1 MLQFILKR
9 LALGLAVAF
18 TVSLATFLML
28 NLAADPAAMV
38 AGEDATQ
45 EAIEQIRVQYGFD
58 RPLYVRFLE
67 WLGQLV
73 TGDFGDSYYWK
84 QPVFDLLIDRA
95 PVTLTLA
102 AGALTVTISL
112 GLTLGVLAALK
123 PNGWLDRFALSFGT
137 AAQAVP
143 NFWFGLILII
153 LLGVTFPIFPVSGDS
168 TWMHF
173 VLPCFVLGTSAVPQV
188 LRLTRTGMIE
198 VLGSDYIRTA
208 RAKGFRP
215 RQILFRHALLN
226 ALLPIVSVI
235 TIQIGYKLGGSVIT
249 ESVFALNGL
258 GRLAYESILGADIQT
273 VQMLVFFFALV
284 FIILSILGDILNAL
298 LDPRMRVE
306 LRKCRLPL
314 TPWPKWPTRSST

>member
-215 RQILFRHALLN
+215 RQILFRHALRN

-258 GRLAYESILGADIQT
+258 GRLAYESILGADLPT

-284 FIILSILGDILNAL
+284 FIILSILGDILNAW

-306 LRKCRLPL
+306 
-314 TPWPKWPTRSST
+314 

>member
-1 MLQFILKR
+1 MLKFILKR

-18 TVSLATFLML
+18 TVSLATFLLL

-45 EAIEQIRVQYGFD
+45 DAIEQIRVQFGFD
-58 RPLYVRFLE
+58 RPLYVRFFE
-67 WLGQLV
+67 WLGSIM

-84 QPVFDLLIDRA
+84 QPVFDLLVDRA

-102 AGALTVTISL
+102 AGALTVTVVV

-137 AAQAVP
+137 AAQAIP
-143 NFWFGLILII
+143 NFWLGLILII
-153 LLGVTFPIFPVSGDS
+153 LLGVMFPILPVSGDTS
-168 TWMHF
+168 WKHF
-173 VLPCFVLGTSAVPQV
+173 VLPCLVLGTSSVPQV

-215 RQILFRHALLN
+215 RQILFRHALRN
-226 ALLPIVSVI
+226 ALLPVVSVI

-249 ESVFALNGL
+249 ETVFALNGL
-258 GRLAYESILGADIQT
+258 GRLAYESILGADVPT
-273 VQMLVFFFALV
+273 VQMLVFFFALI
-284 FIILSILGDILNAL
+284 FIVLSILGDILNAW

-306 LRKCRLPL
+306 
-314 TPWPKWPTRSST
+314 

>member
-1 MLQFILKR
+1 MLKFIFKR
-9 LALGLAVAF
+9 LALGLAVAL
-18 TVSLATFLML
+18 TVSLATFLLL

-45 EAIEQIRVQYGFD
+45 DAIEQIRVQYGFD
-58 RPLYVRFLE
+58 RPLYVRFFE
-67 WLGQLV
+67 WIGQLV

-102 AGALTVTISL
+102 AGALTVTIVL

-215 RQILFRHALLN
+215 RQILFRHALRN

-258 GRLAYESILGADIQT
+258 GRLAYESILGADIPT

-284 FIILSILGDILNAL
+284 FIILSILGDILNAW

-306 LRKCRLPL
+306 
-314 TPWPKWPTRSST
+314 

>member
-1 MLQFILKR
+1 MLKFIIKR
-9 LALGLAVAF
+9 LVLGIAVAF
-18 TVSLATFLML
+18 TVSLATFLLL

-45 EAIEQIRVQYGFD
+45 DAIEQIRVQFGFD
-58 RPLYVRFLE
+58 RPLYVRFFE
-67 WLGQLV
+67 WLGSIM

-84 QPVFDLLIDRA
+84 QPVFDLLVDRA

-102 AGALTVTISL
+102 AGALTVTVIV

-137 AAQAVP
+137 AAQAIP
-143 NFWFGLILII
+143 NFWLGLILII
-153 LLGVTFPIFPVSGDS
+153 LLGVMFPILPVSGDTS
-168 TWMHF
+168 WKHF
-173 VLPCFVLGTSAVPQV
+173 VLPCLVLGTSSVPQV

-215 RQILFRHALLN
+215 RQILFRHALRN
-226 ALLPIVSVI
+226 ALLPVVSVI

-249 ESVFALNGL
+249 ETVFALNGL
-258 GRLAYESILGADIQT
+258 GRLAYESILGADVPT
-273 VQMLVFFFALV
+273 VQMLVFFFALI
-284 FIILSILGDILNAL
+284 FIILSILGDILNAW

-306 LRKCRLPL
+306 
-314 TPWPKWPTRSST
+314 

>member
-1 MLQFILKR
+1 MLKFILKR

-58 RPLYVRFLE
+58 RPLYVRFFE
-67 WLGQLV
+67 WTGQLV

-102 AGALTVTISL
+102 AGALTVTIVL

-143 NFWFGLILII
+143 NFWFGLMLII

-168 TWMHF
+168 TWLHF

-215 RQILFRHALLN
+215 HQILFRHALRN

-258 GRLAYESILGADIQT
+258 GRLAYESILGADIPT

-284 FIILSILGDILNAL
+284 FIILSILGDILNAW
-298 LDPRMRVE
+298 LDPRMRME
-306 LRKCRLPL
+306 
-314 TPWPKWPTRSST
+314 

>member
-9 LALGLAVAF
+9 LALGLSVAF

-143 NFWFGLILII
+143 NFWFGLMLII

-215 RQILFRHALLN
+215 RQILFRHALRN

-258 GRLAYESILGADIQT
+258 GRLAYESILGADIPT

-284 FIILSILGDILNAL
+284 FIILSILGDILNAW

-306 LRKCRLPL
+306 
-314 TPWPKWPTRSST
+314 

>member
-1 MLQFILKR
+1 MLKFILKR
-9 LALGLAVAF
+9 LTLGLSVAF
-18 TVSLATFLML
+18 TVSLATFLLL

-45 EAIEQIRVQYGFD
+45 DAIEQIRVQFGFD
-58 RPLYVRFLE
+58 RPLYVRFFE
-67 WLGQLV
+67 WLGSLM

-84 QPVFDLLIDRA
+84 QPVFDLLVDRA

-102 AGALTVTISL
+102 AGALMVTVVV

-143 NFWFGLILII
+143 NFWLGLILII
-153 LLGVTFPIFPVSGDS
+153 LLGVMFPILPVSGDTS
-168 TWMHF
+168 WKHF
-173 VLPCFVLGTSAVPQV
+173 VLPCLVLGTSSVPQV

-215 RQILFRHALLN
+215 RQILFRHALRN
-226 ALLPIVSVI
+226 ALLPVVSVI

-249 ESVFALNGL
+249 ETVFALNGL
-258 GRLAYESILGADIQT
+258 GRLAYESILGADVPT
-273 VQMLVFFFALV
+273 VQMLVFFFALI
-284 FIILSILGDILNAL
+284 FIILSILGDILNAW

-306 LRKCRLPL
+306 
-314 TPWPKWPTRSST
+314 

>member
-112 GLTLGVLAALK
+112 GLTLGVLAALN

-153 LLGVTFPIFPVSGDS
+153 LLGVSFPIFPVSGDS

-215 RQILFRHALLN
+215 RQILFRHALRN

-258 GRLAYESILGADIQT
+258 GRLAYESILGADLPT

-284 FIILSILGDILNAL
+284 FIILSILGDILNAW

-306 LRKCRLPL
+306 
-314 TPWPKWPTRSST
+314 

>member
-1 MLQFILKR
+1 MLKFILKR

-18 TVSLATFLML
+18 TVSLATFLLL

-45 EAIEQIRVQYGFD
+45 DAIEQIRVQFGFD
-58 RPLYVRFLE
+58 RPLYVRFFE
-67 WLGQLV
+67 WLGSIM

-84 QPVFDLLIDRA
+84 QPVFDLLVDRA

-102 AGALTVTISL
+102 AGALTVTVVV

-143 NFWFGLILII
+143 NFWLGLILII
-153 LLGVTFPIFPVSGDS
+153 LLGVMFPILPVSGDTS
-168 TWMHF
+168 WKHF
-173 VLPCFVLGTSAVPQV
+173 VLPCLVLGTSSVPQV

-215 RQILFRHALLN
+215 RQILFHHALRN
-226 ALLPIVSVI
+226 ALLPVVSVI

-249 ESVFALNGL
+249 ETVFALNGL
-258 GRLAYESILGADIQT
+258 GRLAYESILGADVPT
-273 VQMLVFFFALV
+273 VQMLVFFFALI
-284 FIILSILGDILNAL
+284 FIILSILGDILNAW

-306 LRKCRLPL
+306 
-314 TPWPKWPTRSST
+314 

>member
-1 MLQFILKR
+1 MLKFILKR
-9 LALGLAVAF
+9 LALGLSVAF
-18 TVSLATFLML
+18 TVSLATFLLL

-45 EAIEQIRVQYGFD
+45 DAIEQIRVQFGFD
-58 RPLYVRFLE
+58 RPLYVRFFE
-67 WLGQLV
+67 WLGSLM

-84 QPVFDLLIDRA
+84 QPVFDLLVDRA

-102 AGALTVTISL
+102 AGALTVTVVV

-143 NFWFGLILII
+143 NFWLGLILII
-153 LLGVTFPIFPVSGDS
+153 LLGVMFPILPVSGDTS
-168 TWMHF
+168 WKHF
-173 VLPCFVLGTSAVPQV
+173 VLPCLVLGTSSVPQV

-215 RQILFRHALLN
+215 RQILFRHALRN
-226 ALLPIVSVI
+226 ALLPVVSVI

-249 ESVFALNGL
+249 ETVFALNGL
-258 GRLAYESILGADIQT
+258 GRLAYESILGADVPT
-273 VQMLVFFFALV
+273 VQMLVFFFALI
-284 FIILSILGDILNAL
+284 FIILSILGDILNAW

-306 LRKCRLPL
+306 
-314 TPWPKWPTRSST
+314 

>member
-1 MLQFILKR
+1 MLKFILKR
-9 LALGLAVAF
+9 LALGLSVAF
-18 TVSLATFLML
+18 TVSLATFLLL

-45 EAIEQIRVQYGFD
+45 DAIEQIRVQFGFD
-58 RPLYVRFLE
+58 RPLYVRFFE
-67 WLGQLV
+67 WLGSIM

-84 QPVFDLLIDRA
+84 QPVFDLLVDRA

-102 AGALTVTISL
+102 AGALTVTVVV

-137 AAQAVP
+137 AAQAIP
-143 NFWFGLILII
+143 NFWLGLILII
-153 LLGVTFPIFPVSGDS
+153 LLGVMFPILPVSGDTS
-168 TWMHF
+168 WKHF
-173 VLPCFVLGTSAVPQV
+173 VLPCLVLGTSSVPQV

-215 RQILFRHALLN
+215 RQILFHHALRN
-226 ALLPIVSVI
+226 ALLPVVSVI

-249 ESVFALNGL
+249 ETVFALNGL
-258 GRLAYESILGADIQT
+258 GRLAYESILGADVPT
-273 VQMLVFFFALV
+273 VQMLVFFFALI
-284 FIILSILGDILNAL
+284 FIILSILGDILNAW

-306 LRKCRLPL
+306 
-314 TPWPKWPTRSST
+314 

>member
-1 MLQFILKR
+1 
-9 LALGLAVAF
+9 
-18 TVSLATFLML
+18 
-28 NLAADPAAMV
+28 
-38 AGEDATQ
+38 
-45 EAIEQIRVQYGFD
+45 
-58 RPLYVRFLE
+58 VRFLE

-143 NFWFGLILII
+143 NFWFGLMLII

-215 RQILFRHALLN
+215 RQILFRHALRN

-258 GRLAYESILGADIQT
+258 GRLAYESILGADIPT

-284 FIILSILGDILNAL
+284 FIILSILGDILNAW

-306 LRKCRLPL
+306 
-314 TPWPKWPTRSST
+314 

>member
-1 MLQFILKR
+1 
-9 LALGLAVAF
+9 
-18 TVSLATFLML
+18 ML

-215 RQILFRHALLN
+215 RQILFRHALRN

-258 GRLAYESILGADIQT
+258 GRLAYESILGADIPT

-284 FIILSILGDILNAL
+284 FIILSILGDILNAW

-306 LRKCRLPL
+306 
-314 TPWPKWPTRSST
+314 

>member
-1 MLQFILKR
+1 MLKFILKR
-9 LALGLAVAF
+9 LVLGLAVAF

-28 NLAADPAAMV
+28 NLAADPAARV

-45 EAIEQIRVQYGFD
+45 EAIEQIRAQYGFD
-58 RPLYVRFLE
+58 RPLYVRFFE
-67 WLGQLV
+67 WMGQLV
-73 TGDFGDSYYWK
+73 TGDFGNSYYWK
-84 QPVFDLLIDRA
+84 QPVFDLLINRA

-102 AGALTVTISL
+102 AGALTVTIVL

-215 RQILFRHALLN
+215 RQILFRHALRN

-258 GRLAYESILGADIQT
+258 GRLAYESILGADIPT

-284 FIILSILGDILNAL
+284 FIILSILGDILNAW

-306 LRKCRLPL
+306 
-314 TPWPKWPTRSST
+314 

>member
-1 MLQFILKR
+1 MLKFILKR

-18 TVSLATFLML
+18 TVSLATFLLL

-45 EAIEQIRVQYGFD
+45 DAIEQIRVQFGFD
-58 RPLYVRFLE
+58 RPLYVRFFE
-67 WLGQLV
+67 WLGNLM

-102 AGALTVTISL
+102 AGALTVTVVV

-143 NFWFGLILII
+143 NFWLGLILII
-153 LLGVTFPIFPVSGDS
+153 LLGVMFPILPVSGDTS
-168 TWMHF
+168 WKHF
-173 VLPCFVLGTSAVPQV
+173 VLPCLVLGTSSVPQV

-215 RQILFRHALLN
+215 RQILFRHALRN
-226 ALLPIVSVI
+226 ALLPVVSVI

-249 ESVFALNGL
+249 ETVFALNGL
-258 GRLAYESILGADIQT
+258 GRLAYESILGADVPT
-273 VQMLVFFFALV
+273 VQMLVFFFALI
-284 FIILSILGDILNAL
+284 FIVLSILGDILNAW

-306 LRKCRLPL
+306 
-314 TPWPKWPTRSST
+314 

>member
-1 MLQFILKR
+1 MLKFILKR

-18 TVSLATFLML
+18 TVSLATFLLL

-45 EAIEQIRVQYGFD
+45 DAIEQIRVQFGFD
-58 RPLYVRFLE
+58 RPLYVRFFE
-67 WLGQLV
+67 WLGSLM

-84 QPVFDLLIDRA
+84 QPVFDLLVDRA
-95 PVTLTLA
+95 PVTLALA
-102 AGALTVTISL
+102 AGALTVTVVV

-137 AAQAVP
+137 AAQAIP
-143 NFWFGLILII
+143 NFWLGLILII
-153 LLGVTFPIFPVSGDS
+153 LLGVMFPILPVSGDTS
-168 TWMHF
+168 WKHF
-173 VLPCFVLGTSAVPQV
+173 VLPCLVLGTSSVPQV

-215 RQILFRHALLN
+215 RQILFRHALRN
-226 ALLPIVSVI
+226 ALLPVVSVI

-249 ESVFALNGL
+249 ETVFALNGL
-258 GRLAYESILGADIQT
+258 GRLAYESILGADVPT
-273 VQMLVFFFALV
+273 VQMLVFFFALI
-284 FIILSILGDILNAL
+284 FIVLSILGDILNAW

-306 LRKCRLPL
+306 
-314 TPWPKWPTRSST
+314 

>member
-153 LLGVTFPIFPVSGDS
+153 LLWVTFPIFPVSGDS

-215 RQILFRHALLN
+215 RQILFRHALRN

-258 GRLAYESILGADIQT
+258 GRLAYESILGADIPT

-284 FIILSILGDILNAL
+284 FIILSILGDILNAW

-306 LRKCRLPL
+306 
-314 TPWPKWPTRSST
+314 

>member
-153 LLGVTFPIFPVSGDS
+153 FLGVTFPIFPVSGDS

-215 RQILFRHALLN
+215 RQILFRHALRN

-258 GRLAYESILGADIQT
+258 GRLAYESILGADIPT

-284 FIILSILGDILNAL
+284 FIILSILGDILNAW
-298 LDPRMRVE
+298 LDPRVRVE
-306 LRKCRLPL
+306 
-314 TPWPKWPTRSST
+314 

>member
-143 NFWFGLILII
+143 NFWFGLMLII

-215 RQILFRHALLN
+215 RQILFRHALRN

-258 GRLAYESILGADIQT
+258 GRLAYESILGADIPT

-284 FIILSILGDILNAL
+284 LIILSILGDILNAW

-306 LRKCRLPL
+306 
-314 TPWPKWPTRSST
+314 

>member
-1 MLQFILKR
+1 MLKFILKR
-9 LALGLAVAF
+9 LALGLSVAF
-18 TVSLATFLML
+18 TVSLATFLLL

-45 EAIEQIRVQYGFD
+45 DAIEQIRVQFGFD
-58 RPLYVRFLE
+58 RPLYVRFFE
-67 WLGQLV
+67 WLGSIM

-84 QPVFDLLIDRA
+84 QPVFDLLVDRA

-102 AGALTVTISL
+102 AGALTVTVVV

-143 NFWFGLILII
+143 NFWLGLILII
-153 LLGVTFPIFPVSGDS
+153 LLGVMFPILPVSGDTS
-168 TWMHF
+168 WKHF
-173 VLPCFVLGTSAVPQV
+173 VLPCLVLGTSSVPQV

-215 RQILFRHALLN
+215 RQILFRHALRN
-226 ALLPIVSVI
+226 ALLPVVSVI

-249 ESVFALNGL
+249 ETVFALNGL
-258 GRLAYESILGADIQT
+258 GRLAYESILGADVPT
-273 VQMLVFFFALV
+273 VQMLVFFFALI
-284 FIILSILGDILNAL
+284 FIILSILGDILNAW

-306 LRKCRLPL
+306 
-314 TPWPKWPTRSST
+314 

>member
-102 AGALTVTISL
+102 EGALTVTISL

-215 RQILFRHALLN
+215 RQILFRHALRN

-258 GRLAYESILGADIQT
+258 GRLAYESILGADIPT

-284 FIILSILGDILNAL
+284 FIILSILGDILNAW

-306 LRKCRLPL
+306 
-314 TPWPKWPTRSST
+314 

>member
-1 MLQFILKR
+1 MLKFILKR

-215 RQILFRHALLN
+215 RQILFRHALRN

-258 GRLAYESILGADIQT
+258 GRLAYESILGADIPT
-273 VQMLVFFFALV
+273 VQMLVFFFALI
-284 FIILSILGDILNAL
+284 FIILSILGDILNAW

-306 LRKCRLPL
+306 
-314 TPWPKWPTRSST
+314 

>member
-143 NFWFGLILII
+143 NFWFGLMLII

-215 RQILFRHALLN
+215 RQILFRHALRN

-258 GRLAYESILGADIQT
+258 GRLAYESILGADLPT

-284 FIILSILGDILNAL
+284 FIILSILGDILNAW

-306 LRKCRLPL
+306 
-314 TPWPKWPTRSST
+314 

>member
-1 MLQFILKR
+1 MLKFILKR

-28 NLAADPAAMV
+28 NLAADPASMV

-45 EAIEQIRVQYGFD
+45 DAIEQIRVQFGFD
-58 RPLYVRFLE
+58 RPLYVRFFE
-67 WLGQLV
+67 WIGNV
-73 TGDFGDSYYWK
+73 ATGDFGDSYYWN
-84 QPVFDLLIDRA
+84 QPVFDLLIHRA

-102 AGALTVTISL
+102 AGSLTVTVGV

-123 PNGWLDRFALSFGT
+123 PNGWLDRFALSLGT
-137 AAQAVP
+137 AAQAIP
-143 NFWFGLILII
+143 NFWLGLILII
-153 LLGVTFPIFPVSGDS
+153 LLGVMFPIFPVSGDTS
-168 TWMHF
+168 WKHF
-173 VLPCFVLGTSAVPQV
+173 VLPCIVLGTSAVPQV

-215 RQILFRHALLN
+215 RQILFRHALRN
-226 ALLPIVSVI
+226 ALLPVVSVI

-249 ESVFALNGL
+249 ETVFALNGL
-258 GRLAYESILGADIQT
+258 GRLAYESILGADIPT
-273 VQMLVFFFALV
+273 VQMLVFFFALI
-284 FIILSILGDILNAL
+284 FIVLSILGDILNAW

-306 LRKCRLPL
+306 
-314 TPWPKWPTRSST
+314 

>member
-1 MLQFILKR
+1 MLKFILKR

-38 AGEDATQ
+38 AGEDAT
-45 EAIEQIRVQYGFD
+45 EDAIEQIRVQFGFD
-58 RPLYVRFLE
+58 RPLYVRFFE
-67 WLGQLV
+67 WIGNLA

-102 AGALTVTISL
+102 AGSLTVTVVV

-143 NFWFGLILII
+143 NFWLGLILII
-153 LLGVTFPIFPVSGDS
+153 LLGVMFPIFPVSGDT
-168 TWMHF
+168 TWKHF
-173 VLPCFVLGTSAVPQV
+173 VLPCLVLGTSAVPQV

-215 RQILFRHALLN
+215 RQILFRHALRN
-226 ALLPIVSVI
+226 ALLPVVSVI

-249 ESVFALNGL
+249 ETVFALNGL
-258 GRLAYESILGADIQT
+258 GRLAYESILGADVPT
-273 VQMLVFFFALV
+273 VQMLVFFFALI
-284 FIILSILGDILNAL
+284 FIVLSILGDILNAW

-306 LRKCRLPL
+306 
-314 TPWPKWPTRSST
+314 

>member
-1 MLQFILKR
+1 MLKFILKR
-9 LALGLAVAF
+9 LVLGLAVAF

-45 EAIEQIRVQYGFD
+45 EAIEQIRAQYGFD
-58 RPLYVRFLE
+58 RPLYVRFFE
-67 WLGQLV
+67 WMGQLV
-73 TGDFGDSYYWK
+73 TGDFGNSYYWK
-84 QPVFDLLIDRA
+84 QPVFDLLINRA

-102 AGALTVTISL
+102 AGALTVTIVF

-215 RQILFRHALLN
+215 RQILFRHALRN

-258 GRLAYESILGADIQT
+258 GRLAYESILGADIPT

-284 FIILSILGDILNAL
+284 FIILSILGDILNAW

-306 LRKCRLPL
+306 
-314 TPWPKWPTRSST
+314 

>member
-1 MLQFILKR
+1 MLKFIIKR

-18 TVSLATFLML
+18 TVSLATFLLL

-45 EAIEQIRVQYGFD
+45 DAIEQIRVQFGFD
-58 RPLYVRFLE
+58 RPLHVRFFE
-67 WLGQLV
+67 WLGSLM

-84 QPVFDLLIDRA
+84 QPVFDLLVDRA

-102 AGALTVTISL
+102 AGALIVTVVV

-137 AAQAVP
+137 AAQAIP
-143 NFWFGLILII
+143 NFWLGLILII
-153 LLGVTFPIFPVSGDS
+153 LLGVMFPILPVSGDTS
-168 TWMHF
+168 WKHF
-173 VLPCFVLGTSAVPQV
+173 VLPCLVLGTSSVPQV

-215 RQILFRHALLN
+215 RQILFRHALRN
-226 ALLPIVSVI
+226 ALLPVVSVI

-249 ESVFALNGL
+249 ETVFALNGL
-258 GRLAYESILGADIQT
+258 GRLAYESILGADVPT
-273 VQMLVFFFALV
+273 VQMLVFFFALI
-284 FIILSILGDILNAL
+284 FIVLSILGDILNAW

-306 LRKCRLPL
+306 
-314 TPWPKWPTRSST
+314 

>member
-1 MLQFILKR
+1 MLKFILKR

-58 RPLYVRFLE
+58 RPLYVRFFE
-67 WLGQLV
+67 WIGQLV

-102 AGALTVTISL
+102 AGALTVTIVL

-215 RQILFRHALLN
+215 RQILFRHALRN

-258 GRLAYESILGADIQT
+258 GRLAYESILGADIPT

-284 FIILSILGDILNAL
+284 FIILSILGDILNAW

-306 LRKCRLPL
+306 
-314 TPWPKWPTRSST
+314 

>member
-143 NFWFGLILII
+143 NFWFGLMLII

-173 VLPCFVLGTSAVPQV
+173 VLPCFVLGTSTVPQV

-215 RQILFRHALLN
+215 RQILFRHALRN

-258 GRLAYESILGADIQT
+258 GRLAYESILGADIPT

-284 FIILSILGDILNAL
+284 FIILSILGDILNAW

-306 LRKCRLPL
+306 
-314 TPWPKWPTRSST
+314 